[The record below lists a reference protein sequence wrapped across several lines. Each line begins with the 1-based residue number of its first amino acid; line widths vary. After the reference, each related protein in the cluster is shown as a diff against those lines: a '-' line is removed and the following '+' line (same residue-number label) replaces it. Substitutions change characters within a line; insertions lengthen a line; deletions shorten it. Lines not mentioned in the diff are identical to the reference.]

1 MVRRGIVAGF
11 RGNGIIRSGRV
22 HDQPERE
29 GVVSESIAVR
39 QGTSSR
45 RAPAH
50 VLSAQPGA
58 ALRLIIT
65 NGAHG
70 AHGGAYEAASTHGGT
85 LVANTQD
92 GTHNIRSTP
101 VPQ

>member
-1 MVRRGIVAGF
+1 MAKFRRRAGK
-11 RGNGIIRSGRV
+11 
-22 HDQPERE
+22 RE
-29 GVVSESIAVR
+29 GAVSESIAVR

-65 NGAHG
+65 SG

-101 VPQ
+101 FPR